1 MPYAPSD
8 PAFADAGALSQE
20 LERVA
25 TICHG
30 CRLCVGLCPSFPLLF
45 DRVDAH
51 DGDVAKLTLADHA
64 DVSDACFDCKRC
76 YVKCPYTPPH
86 AWNVDFPALV
96 LRERAVRRAR
106 EGFPRGARTL
116 AQVDRAGRRSRWLAP
131 LVNLALRLRP
141 FRWLLEKALGIHRDA
156 DLPRFRFRTFA
167 WFWRRRRPPSPPA
180 PGAPRVALFPTC
192 YVNYNEPRIGN
203 AAAAVLAHNGVDV
216 ACPEDRCCGMPFL
229 DAGDL
234 DGARAQ
240 ASKTLPALAAAAR
253 DGRTILAC
261 QPTCTYMLQRE
272 WPLLLP
278 GEDSRAVAGAVRELG
293 AFLMDL
299 ERAGKL
305 KHGFREGVL
314 PPEITYH
321 YACHLQALATGPK
334 SAELLRLVPG
344 VKVNVQDRCSGH
356 DGTYAFRKDT
366 LAASLKV
373 GARLAKA
380 VDAKAGEDEAPGA
393 TASDCPLAA
402 RQLSRLR
409 PARPPAEH
417 PMVLLARAY
426 GLPEGTA

>member
-1 MPYAPSD
+1 M
-8 PAFADAGALSQE
+8 
-20 LERVA
+20 
-25 TICHG
+25 
-30 CRLCVGLCPSFPLLF
+30 
-45 DRVDAH
+45 
-51 DGDVAKLTLADHA
+51 
-64 DVSDACFDCKRC
+64 
-76 YVKCPYTPPH
+76 
-86 AWNVDFPALV
+86 
-96 LRERAVRRAR
+96 
-106 EGFPRGARTL
+106 
-116 AQVDRAGRRSRWLAP
+116 SRWIAP

-167 WFWRRRRPPSPPA
+167 WSWRRRRPPGPPA

-240 ASKTLPALAAAAR
+240 ASKALPALAAAAR

-272 WPLLLP
+272 WPHLLP

-321 YACHLQALATGPK
+321 YACHLQALETGPK

-366 LAASLKV
+366 LEASLKV